1 MTPRRR
7 IVNSMR
13 HTIKTAILLFLLC
26 AVLPGCSSLTDLFGG
41 KKETDEYTGWSA
53 EKFFTEAKHALMD
66 GSYQKAVTLYE
77 KLEAR
82 YPFGKY
88 SNQAQLDLAYAYYK
102 NDDPDSAI
110 AACDRFISVNPRNP
124 HVDYA
129 YYLKALVNYN
139 RGISFMDRFLP
150 TDTSQR
156 DPAPAKEAYQHFN
169 ELLSKFPN
177 SMYAADAR
185 QRMTALRNNIA
196 MYELHVADYYLRR
209 GAYVAAA
216 KRSET
221 ILRDYQRT
229 PAVPEALKIQEEA
242 YRHLE
247 LNDLA
252 DAAAQIYAHNY
263 PNGAPAATE
272 GKDFTTAE
280 KVWDFFGLDKD
291 N

>member
-1 MTPRRR
+1 MPL
-7 IVNSMR
+7 
-13 HTIKTAILLFLLC
+13 TIKTIVLLLLLSPILS
-26 AVLPGCSSLTDLFGG
+26 GCSLFSG
-41 KKETDEYTGWSA
+41 KLDKDEYAGWSA
-53 EKFFTEAKHALMD
+53 DKFYSEAKQALME

-88 SNQAQLDLAYAYYK
+88 SNQAQLDVAYAYYK
-102 NDDPDSAI
+102 NDEPDSSITASE
-110 AACDRFISVNPRNP
+110 RFISLNPRSP

-129 YYLKALVNYN
+129 YYLRALVNYN

-156 DPAPAKEAYQHFN
+156 DPVPAKEALHQFN
-169 ELLSKFPN
+169 ELVTKFPA
-177 SMYAADAR
+177 SVYSADAR

-196 MYELHVADYYLRR
+196 MYEAHVADYYLRR

-216 KRSET
+216 KRCEA
-221 ILRDYQRT
+221 IIRDYQRT
-229 PAVPEALKIQEEA
+229 PAIPRALKIQEAA

-247 LNDLA
+247 LNELA
-252 DAAAQIYAHNY
+252 DASAQVYTHNY
-263 PNGAPAATE
+263 KGGVTSSGEIREP
-272 GKDFTTAE
+272 TAIE
-280 KVWDFFGLDKD
+280 KFWDLIGLEKD